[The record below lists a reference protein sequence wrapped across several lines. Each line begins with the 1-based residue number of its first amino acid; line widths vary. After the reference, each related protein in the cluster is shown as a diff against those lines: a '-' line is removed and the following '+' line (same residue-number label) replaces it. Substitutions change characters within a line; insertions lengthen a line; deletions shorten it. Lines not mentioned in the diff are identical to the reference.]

1 MSGTLIQKWSIGIN
15 RIDLYSNGINTYIDG
30 IGHAFAWPV
39 GYPNVERSY
48 YQSTKDLGYGH
59 DTMLMCQEHEAAHT
73 LVCYLMG
80 LPYSMV
86 IHGIITGR
94 PYSKSAYEEDAVL
107 AFQRYCRLHSI
118 SILSLLNR
126 YHEV

>member
-48 YQSTKDLGYGH
+48 YQSTKDLGYGG
-59 DTMLMCQEHEAAHT
+59 TYACL
-73 LVCYLMG
+73 L
-80 LPYSMV
+80 SN
-86 IHGIITGR
+86 GI
-94 PYSKSAYEEDAVL
+94 A
-107 AFQRYCRLHSI
+107 
-118 SILSLLNR
+118 LLYGDPWN
-126 YHEV
+126 